1 MAISND
7 TLKAALAELE
17 VLPAERLEA
26 VYQSAND
33 RGEPLADFLVE
44 RNIITDENLGR
55 LIADIYRIPYINL
68 RNEAIPDDVLRLVP
82 VEMVKRSGVMPF
94 RRLDDGAAVAV
105 AVNDPGN
112 LEAIAAVRKKLKGKE
127 VRLHYA
133 TRADIELAAA
143 RYRKDIK
150 SVFQAIIAEIDRK
163 LAEKPDLSPE
173 DALKELPIVQIVDT
187 LLLYAYQAGASDMH
201 IEPREKEA
209 LVRFR
214 IDGLMHDIVR
224 YPKYMHDLVVTRLK
238 IMGRLRTDEHFA
250 AQDGKIRTV
259 LEGETV
265 DIRINIVPI
274 IEGEKVVMRLL
285 TERGKHFYL
294 ESIGLSDADVEKTVR
309 AMKKPFGMI
318 LSTGPTGSGKTTTL
332 YAMMKILNTPEVNIT
347 TIEDPIEYDIGGVS
361 QIQVN
366 PKTGITFAAGLRAI
380 VRQNPDIIMVGEIRD
395 EETAGIAV
403 NSAMTGHLV
412 LSTLHTNNAATTL
425 PRLLDMKIEP
435 FLIASSI
442 NLIMAQRLVRRIC
455 PKCRKSGTMTM
466 SEAKTAGVS
475 DDLARRLFGKKKSLT
490 VYAGAKCE
498 LCRHTGYIGR
508 VGIFELIEMTE
519 PIRKLIMSRANADEI
534 EREAI
539 RQGMTTMLEDGVQKV
554 LNGLTTVEELL
565 RTMHD

>member
-7 TLKAALAELE
+7 TLKSALSELD
-17 VLPAERLEA
+17 VLPAEKLEA
-26 VYQSAND
+26 AYQSASD
-33 RGEPLADFLVE
+33 RGEPLVDFLVE
-44 RNIITDENLGR
+44 RNIITDENMGR
-55 LIADIYRIPYINL
+55 LMADIYKVPYINL
-68 RNEAIPDDVLRLVP
+68 RNEAIPEDVLRLIP
-82 VEMVKRSGVMPF
+82 VEMVKRSWVMPF
-94 RRLDDGAAVAV
+94 RRVEEAVAV
-105 AVNDPGN
+105 AVNDPAN
-112 LEAIAAVRKKLKGKE
+112 LEAVAALRKKLRGKE
-127 VRLHYA
+127 IRLYYA
-133 TRADIELAAA
+133 TRSDIELVAA

-150 SVFQAIIAEIDRK
+150 SVFQAIISEIERK
-163 LAEKPDLSPE
+163 LAEKPDISPE

-187 LLLYAYQAGASDMH
+187 LLLYAYQAGSSDMH

-224 YPKYMHDLVVTRLK
+224 YPKYMHDLIVTRLK

-250 AQDGKIRTV
+250 AQDGKIRTL

-265 DIRINIVPI
+265 DVRINIVPI

-294 ESIGLSDADVEKTVR
+294 ESIGLSDPDVEKTMR

-347 TIEDPIEYDIGGVS
+347 TIEDPIEYDIAGVS

-425 PRLLDMKIEP
+425 PRLLDMKVEP

-442 NLIMAQRLVRRIC
+442 NLIIAQRLVRRIC
-455 PKCRKSGTMTM
+455 PKCRKSGTMSM
-466 SEAKTAGVS
+466 SEAKAAGVS
-475 DDLARRLFGKKKSLT
+475 EDLSRRLFGKKKSLT
-490 VYAGAKCE
+490 IYSGAKCE

-508 VGIFELIEMTE
+508 IGIFELVEMNET
-519 PIRKLIMSRANADEI
+519 IRKLIMSRANADDI

-539 RQGMTTMLEDGVQKV
+539 AQGMTTMLEDGISKV

>member
-7 TLKAALAELE
+7 TLKAALTELE
-17 VLPAERLEA
+17 VLPAEKLEA
-26 VYQSAND
+26 AYQSAND

-44 RNIITDENLGR
+44 RNIITDENMGR
-55 LIADIYRIPYINL
+55 LMADIYRIPFINL
-68 RNEAIPDDVLRLVP
+68 RNEAIPEEVLRLVP
-82 VEMVKRSGVMPF
+82 LEMVKRSWIMPF
-94 RRLDDGAAVAV
+94 RRLDETVLV
-105 AVNDPGN
+105 AVNDPRD
-112 LEAIAAVRKKLKGKE
+112 LEAVAAVRKRLRGKD
-127 VRLHYA
+127 VQLYYA
-133 TRADIELAAA
+133 TRADIELTAS

-150 SVFQAIIAEIDRK
+150 SVFQTIIAEIERK
-163 LAEKPDLSPE
+163 LAEKPDISSE

-187 LLLYAYQAGASDMH
+187 LLLYAYQAGSSDMH

-224 YPKYMHDLVVTRLK
+224 YPKYMHDMIVTRLK

-265 DIRINIVPI
+265 DVRVNIVPI

-347 TIEDPIEYDIGGVS
+347 TIEDPIEYDIAGVS

-380 VRQNPDIIMVGEIRD
+380 VRQNPDVIMVGEIRD

-455 PKCRKSGTMTM
+455 PKCRRSGTMNANDLKLLGA
-466 SEAKTAGVS
+466 SE
-475 DDLARRLFGKKKSLT
+475 DLARRLLGKKKALT
-490 VYAGAKCE
+490 AYGGAKCE
-498 LCRHTGYIGR
+498 LCRHTGYLGR
-508 VGIFELIEMTE
+508 IGIFELIEMTE
-519 PIRKLIMSRANADEI
+519 PIRNLIMNRANADDI

-539 RQGMTTMLEDGVQKV
+539 RLGMTTMLDDGISKV
-554 LNGLTTVEELL
+554 LNGQTTVEELL

>member
-7 TLKAALAELE
+7 ILKAALAELE
-17 VLPAERLEA
+17 ILPAEKLEA
-26 VYQSAND
+26 AYQSAND

-44 RNIITDENLGR
+44 RNIITDENMGR
-55 LIADIYRIPYINL
+55 LMADIYRVPYINL
-68 RNEAIPDDVLRLVP
+68 RNEAIPEDVLRLVP
-82 VEMVKRSGVMPF
+82 VEMVKRSWVMPF
-94 RRLDDGAAVAV
+94 RKTEDAVLV
-105 AVNDPGN
+105 AVNDPHD
-112 LEAIAAVRKKLKGKE
+112 LEAVAAVRKRLHGKQ
-127 VRLHYA
+127 VQLHYA
-133 TRADIELAAA
+133 TRGDIELTAS

-187 LLLYAYQAGASDMH
+187 LLLYAYQAGSSDMH

-224 YPKYMHDLVVTRLK
+224 YPKYMHDLIVTRLK

-265 DIRINIVPI
+265 DVRINIVPI

-294 ESIGLSDADVEKTVR
+294 ESIGLSDADVEKTMR

-442 NLIMAQRLVRRIC
+442 NLILAQRLVRRIC
-455 PKCRKSGTMTM
+455 PKCRKSGTMT
-466 SEAKTAGVS
+466 SNDLKTLGVS
-475 DDLARRLFGKKKSLT
+475 EDLSRRLLGKKKTLT
-490 VYAGAKCE
+490 AYSGAKCE
-498 LCRHTGYIGR
+498 LCRHTGYMGR
-508 VGIFELIEMTE
+508 IGIFELIEMSE
-519 PIRKLIMSRANADEI
+519 PVRNLIMNRANADEI

-539 RQGMTTMLEDGVQKV
+539 RLGMTTMLEDGINKV
-554 LNGLTTVEELL
+554 LSGQTTVEELL

>member
-7 TLKAALAELE
+7 TLKAALAEFE
-17 VLPAERLEA
+17 VLTAEKLEA
-26 VYQSAND
+26 AYQSAND

-44 RNIITDENLGR
+44 RNIITDEDMGR
-55 LIADIYRIPYINL
+55 LMADIYRIPFINL
-68 RNEAIPDDVLRLVP
+68 RNEAIPEDVLRLVP

-94 RRLDDGAAVAV
+94 RRLDDGVAV

-112 LEAIAAVRKKLKGKE
+112 LEAIAALRKKLHGKQ
-127 VRLHYA
+127 VQLHFA
-133 TRADIELAAA
+133 TRSDIEQAAA

-150 SVFQAIIAEIDRK
+150 GVFQAIIAEIDRK
-163 LAEKPDLSPE
+163 LAERPDISQE

-214 IDGLMHDIVR
+214 IDGIMHDIVR
-224 YPKYMHDLVVTRLK
+224 YPKYMHDLIVTRLK

-265 DIRINIVPI
+265 DVRINIVPI

-294 ESIGLSDADVEKTVR
+294 ESIGLSDADVAKTVR

-332 YAMMKILNTPEVNIT
+332 YAMMKVLNTPEVNIT
-347 TIEDPIEYDIGGVS
+347 TIEDPIEYDIAGVS

-412 LSTLHTNNAATTL
+412 LSTLHTNNASTAL

-455 PKCRKSGTMTM
+455 PKCRRSGTM
-466 SEAKTAGVS
+466 SPNDAKAAGVS
-475 DDLARRLFGKKKSLT
+475 EDLARRLFGKKKTLT
-490 VYAGAKCE
+490 VYSGAKCE
-498 LCRHTGYIGR
+498 LCRYTGYMGR
-508 VGIFELIEMTE
+508 IGIFELIEMSE
-519 PIRKLIMSRANADEI
+519 PIRNLIMNRANADEI

-539 RQGMTTMLEDGVQKV
+539 RLGMTSMLEDGVDKV
-554 LNGLTTVEELL
+554 LNGLTTLEELL

>member
-1 MAISND
+1 VPISND
-7 TLKAALAELE
+7 TLKAALKEIE

-26 VYQSAND
+26 AYQSAND

-44 RNIITDENLGR
+44 RNIVTDQNMGR
-55 LIADIYRIPYINL
+55 VLADIYHVPYINL
-68 RNEAIPDDVLRLVP
+68 RNEAIPEDVLRLVP

-94 RRLDDGAAVAV
+94 RRLDDETVAV
-105 AVNDPGN
+105 AVNDPSN
-112 LEAIAAVRKKLKGKE
+112 LEAVAAVRKRLHGKE
-127 VRLHYA
+127 VRLYYA
-133 TRADIELAAA
+133 TRSDIELAATS
-143 RYRKDIK
+143 YRKDIK
-150 SVFQAIIAEIDRK
+150 TVFQTIIAEIDRK
-163 LAEKPDLSPE
+163 LAEKPDISPE

-187 LLLYAYQAGASDMH
+187 LMLYAYQAGASDMH

-214 IDGLMHDIVR
+214 IDGIMHDIVR

-238 IMGRLRTDEHFA
+238 IMARLRTDEHFA

-294 ESIGLSDADVEKTVR
+294 ESIGLSDADVEKVMR
-309 AMKKPFGMI
+309 AIKKPFGMI

-332 YAMMKILNTPEVNIT
+332 YATMKILNTPEVNIT
-347 TIEDPIEYDIGGVS
+347 TIEDPIEYDIAGVS

-395 EETAGIAV
+395 EETANIAV

-412 LSTLHTNNAATTL
+412 LSTLHTNNASTTL

-442 NLIMAQRLVRRIC
+442 NLIIAQRLVRRIC
-455 PKCRKSGTMTM
+455 PKCRKSDTMNA
-466 SEAKTAGVS
+466 SQLKDAGVS
-475 DDLARRLFGKKKSLT
+475 GDLSRKLLGKKKSLT
-490 VYAGAKCE
+490 VYSGAKCE
-498 LCRHTGYIGR
+498 LCRHTGYMGR
-508 VGIFELIEMTE
+508 IGIFELIEMSE
-519 PIRKLIMSRANADEI
+519 SIRNLIMNRANADEI

-539 RQGMTTMLEDGVQKV
+539 RLGMTTMLDDGIDKV